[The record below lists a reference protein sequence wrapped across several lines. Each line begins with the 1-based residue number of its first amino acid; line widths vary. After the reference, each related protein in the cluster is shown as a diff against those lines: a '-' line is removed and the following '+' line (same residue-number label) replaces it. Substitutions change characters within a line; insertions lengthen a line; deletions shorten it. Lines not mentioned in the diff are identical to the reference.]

1 MNQFTVI
8 IPETLSNISGLELLD
23 LGPNYL
29 TGQVPDNLGV
39 LKDLQWLNLQ
49 NNNIG
54 RGTSGDLKFLN
65 SLTNISGLRLL
76 NFGVNNFG
84 GVLPNTIVNLSTH
97 MQELYFEDN
106 KIFGS
111 IPEEIRNL
119 ISLTI
124 FEADNNY
131 PTGAIP
137 TSIGKLQSFR
147 ELDLSWNRL
156 SGLLPSSLGNLNLLY
171 NLNMSH
177 NDFEG
182 TIPTSLR
189 NCHKMEILVL
199 DNNKLNG
206 GLPGNFI
213 GQMNQLR
220 SLYIQK
226 NLFTDSFPA
235 DVGELKNLN
244 DLIVSDNKLSGVIP
258 AELALQEVGSMAAVI
273 DPS

>member
-1 MNQFTVI
+1 MSLTHLYLGVNSLSGTVPPSLYYLSSLIEFAITENNLSGNFLANMRRFSFPQLRKLGIALNQFTVI

-23 LGPNYL
+23 IGPNYL

-39 LKDLQWLNLQ
+39 LKDLQWLNLE
-49 NNNIG
+49 NNNLG

-65 SLTNISGLRLL
+65 SLTNISSLRLL
-76 NFGVNNFG
+76 NFRVNNFG
-84 GVLPNTIVNLSTH
+84 GVLPQHHCQSLN

-137 TSIGKLQSFR
+137 TSIGKLQSLR

-156 SGLLPSSLGNLNLLY
+156 SGLLPSSLGNLSLLY
-171 NLNMSH
+171 YLNMSH

-182 TIPTSLR
+182 TVECWCLR
-189 NCHKMEILVL
+189 TAYLV
-199 DNNKLNG
+199 
-206 GLPGNFI
+206 NF
-213 GQMNQLR
+213 
-220 SLYIQK
+220 
-226 NLFTDSFPA
+226 LFFS
-235 DVGELKNLN
+235 
-244 DLIVSDNKLSGVIP
+244 
-258 AELALQEVGSMAAVI
+258 
-273 DPS
+273 